1 MEQELNTLREKFV
14 QDLFVSQGL
23 GAVID
28 EAHYGYA
35 KCSMEIEPRHCNAL
49 GIPMGG
55 TIFTLADFA
64 FAVAS
69 NQRGRAVVTQASQI
83 TFLKSARGKHLTA
96 EAHQVK
102 DGKRVVIIRNQD
114 YPNKAAFIRDLRANG
129 YRVDP
134 KKVKPF
140 DVFNYIC
147 DHTDMNPWDWDLK
160 KVPEEPTAP
169 QEEQVEEAQEAPK
182 AAAEETSGSKLNPMC
197 EKCANYPTDCAGTH
211 EQVWTGCIHCE
222 TAHDENRTFSP
233 KKLRTLTDD
242 QLLTAWESTEH
253 LKDPQCPTIRGWLM
267 DEIERRYPVDFNA
280 WLDQDAPE
288 DSQLRHYVMGRGVS
302 KDDVQNHVYKAL

>member
-23 GAVID
+23 GAVIY

-83 TFLKSARGKHLTA
+83 TFLKTARGKHLTA

-102 DGKRVVIIRNQD
+102 DGKRV
-114 YPNKAAFIRDLRANG
+114 
-129 YRVDP
+129 
-134 KKVKPF
+134 
-140 DVFNYIC
+140 
-147 DHTDMNPWDWDLK
+147 
-160 KVPEEPTAP
+160 
-169 QEEQVEEAQEAPK
+169 
-182 AAAEETSGSKLNPMC
+182 
-197 EKCANYPTDCAGTH
+197 
-211 EQVWTGCIHCE
+211 
-222 TAHDENRTFSP
+222 
-233 KKLRTLTDD
+233 
-242 QLLTAWESTEH
+242 
-253 LKDPQCPTIRGWLM
+253 
-267 DEIERRYPVDFNA
+267 
-280 WLDQDAPE
+280 
-288 DSQLRHYVMGRGVS
+288 
-302 KDDVQNHVYKAL
+302 